1 MKRNPQQGFTLIE
14 LIMVIVILG
23 ILAATALPKFVD
35 MGKDARAAALQAMEG
50 SLKSSVAMIHGSA
63 LIAGVTTGNLTVA
76 GVGTIALT
84 NGYPSNTKLNL
95 DAMLDYDSTAFT
107 TADGSIVHA
116 KATTAANCKIT
127 MANSTALNTPP
138 VISIDTDGC

>member
-1 MKRNPQQGFTLIE
+1 MNRNKQLGFTMIE

-50 SLKSSVAMIHGSA
+50 SLKSSIAMIHGSA
-63 LIAGVTTGNLTVA
+63 LIAGATTGNLSVTGIGSV
-76 GVGTIALT
+76 ALT
-84 NGYPSNTKLNL
+84 NAYPSNTKANL
-95 DAMLDYDSTAFT
+95 DLMLDYDSTAFT

-116 KATTAANCKIT
+116 KASTAANCKIT
-127 MANSTALNTPP
+127 IGNAADANTPP
-138 VISIDTDGC
+138 VISILTTGC